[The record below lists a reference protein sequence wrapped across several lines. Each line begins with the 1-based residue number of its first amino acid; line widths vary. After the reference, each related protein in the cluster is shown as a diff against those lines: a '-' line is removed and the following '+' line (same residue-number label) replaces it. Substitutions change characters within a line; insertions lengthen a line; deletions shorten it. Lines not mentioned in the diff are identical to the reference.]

1 MGTDN
6 NKILINPEEFL
17 RKVFSSSILIT
28 ITKEDINNL
37 LLKHIKGGNDLT
49 NKKNLE
55 INNYTY
61 SKIVDD
67 IISFKY
73 LELSNNKLRKKKEE
87 DFEDKKIIKSFL
99 EGLFPFI
106 NYNNSTNC
114 LIFKLLMCPFIL
126 KSTMLFDEK
135 CEILYEYIKCVN
147 FNEKDVN
154 LLNEDIKYT
163 SFCETFKNY
172 LEIILSGYTKVLSES
187 LDSDNY
193 EKLKEQFNENLINLF
208 NPKNIIEY
216 YTKIIEDL
224 NDAKDSKKDE
234 NSENEKVNLFS
245 FKQLCE
251 KNPQIIDY
259 FNLRDDFIKFAINK
273 RK

>member
-1 MGTDN
+1 
-6 NKILINPEEFL
+6 
-17 RKVFSSSILIT
+17 
-28 ITKEDINNL
+28 
-37 LLKHIKGGNDLT
+37 
-49 NKKNLE
+49 
-55 INNYTY
+55 
-61 SKIVDD
+61 
-67 IISFKY
+67 
-73 LELSNNKLRKKKEE
+73 
-87 DFEDKKIIKSFL
+87 
-99 EGLFPFI
+99 
-106 NYNNSTNC
+106 
-114 LIFKLLMCPFIL
+114 MCPFIL

-154 LLNEDIKYT
+154 LNEDIKYN

-172 LEIILSGYTKVLSES
+172 LEIILSGYTKVLSET

-216 YTKIIEDL
+216 YTKIIDDL
-224 NDAKDSKKDE
+224 NDVKDSKKDE